1 MRNGLRVDAQYQHH
15 FLEKG
20 RGWVAIQAV
29 PNGATSGLKCFR
41 LLLKKSY
48 KTEELL
54 VLKALK
60 TRVLKA

>member
-20 RGWVAIQAV
+20 RGGVAIQAV

-41 LLLKKSY
+41 PLFEKSY
-48 KTEELL
+48 KTKELL